1 MISIMK
7 TTHVGLEKMQE
18 VTSGC
23 WINVVEPDAHEI
35 KTLTDLGIPRDFI
48 TYPLDMDE
56 RSRAEREDEGNLLIV
71 LRVPYFQGTNAD
83 VPYITLPLGIIVK
96 DDYII
101 TVCRIQHE
109 IIQRFADGI
118 ERNFAT
124 QKRNRFLLQIMLKSA
139 STYLADVRKIDK
151 TVETLEDQLEKS
163 MQNKGVLELLKY
175 KKSLVYFTTALVANE
190 SMLER
195 LNRSQDLTM
204 YAEDEDLLED
214 VMTEY
219 QQAIQMT
226 NISHDILTSMMGA
239 FGSIISNNLN
249 AVMKFLASVTIVLSI
264 PTLISSYFGMNV
276 PLPFEHSPY
285 GHLIILF
292 GSVLISI
299 FIVAFF
305 TKRDWF

>member
-7 TTHVGLEKMQE
+7 TTRVGLEKVQE
-18 VTSGC
+18 VTSGS
-23 WINVVEPDAHEI
+23 WINIVDPTPQEI
-35 KTLTDLGIPRDFI
+35 SQIASLGVPQDFI

-71 LRVPYFQGTNAD
+71 LRVPYFQGTNVD
-83 VPYITLPLGIIVK
+83 VPYITMPLGIVVK
-96 DDYII
+96 DDFII

-109 IIQRFADGI
+109 ILQRFTEGL
-118 ERNFAT
+118 ERNFST

-139 STYLADVRKIDK
+139 SKYLSDVRKIDK

-190 SMLER
+190 SMIER

-226 NISHDILTSMMGA
+226 NISHDILTSMMDA

-264 PTLISSYFGMNV
+264 PTLITSYFGMNV
-276 PLPFEHSPY
+276 PLPFAGSSN
-285 GHLIILF
+285 GHLIILV
-292 GSVLISI
+292 GSIAISI
-299 FIVAFF
+299 IVVWIF

>member
-7 TTHVGLEKMQE
+7 STDIGLEKMQE
-18 VTSGC
+18 VTSDS
-23 WINVVEPDAHEI
+23 WINVVEPNAQEI
-35 KTLTDLGIPRDFI
+35 KMLTDLGIPQDFI
-48 TYPLDMDE
+48 TYPLDIDE
-56 RSRAEREDEGNLLIV
+56 RSRAEREDDGTLLIV
-71 LRVPYFQGTNAD
+71 LRVPCFQGTNVD
-83 VPYITLPLGIIVK
+83 IPYITMPLGIILK
-96 DDYII
+96 DDYLI

-109 IIQRFADGI
+109 IIRRFTEGV
-118 ERNFAT
+118 ERNFNT

-139 STYLADVRKIDK
+139 SKYLSDVRKIDK

-190 SMLER
+190 AMIER
-195 LNRSQDLTM
+195 LHRSQDLTM

-226 NISHDILTSMMGA
+226 NISHDILTSMMSSFA
-239 FGSIISNNLN
+239 SIISNNLN

-264 PTLISSYFGMNV
+264 PSIVSGYFGMNV
-276 PLPFEHSPY
+276 PLPFAGSPF
-285 GHLIILF
+285 GHLIILT
-292 GSVLISI
+292 GTIAVSLIV
-299 FIVAFF
+299 VAVF

>member
-7 TTHVGLEKMQE
+7 TTHVGLEKLQE
-18 VTSGC
+18 VTSGS
-23 WINVVEPDAHEI
+23 WINVVDPTPQEI
-35 KTLTDLGIPRDFI
+35 NQIAALGVPRDFI

-71 LRVPYFQGTNAD
+71 LRVPYFQGTNVD
-83 VPYITLPLGIIVK
+83 VPYITMPLGIVVK
-96 DDYII
+96 DDFII

-109 IIQRFADGI
+109 IIQPFVDGT
-118 ERNFAT
+118 ERNFFT

-139 STYLADVRKIDK
+139 SKYLSDVRKIDK
-151 TVETLEDQLEKS
+151 TVETIEDQLEKS

-190 SMLER
+190 AMIER

-214 VMTEY
+214 VVTEY

-226 NISHDILTSMMGA
+226 NIAHSILTSMMDA
-239 FGSIISNNLN
+239 FASIISNNLN

-264 PTLISSYFGMNV
+264 PTIISSYFGMNV
-276 PLPFEHSPY
+276 PLPLETSPY
-285 GHLIILF
+285 GHLIILI
-292 GSVLISI
+292 GSIVISI
-299 FIVAFF
+299 IVVAIF